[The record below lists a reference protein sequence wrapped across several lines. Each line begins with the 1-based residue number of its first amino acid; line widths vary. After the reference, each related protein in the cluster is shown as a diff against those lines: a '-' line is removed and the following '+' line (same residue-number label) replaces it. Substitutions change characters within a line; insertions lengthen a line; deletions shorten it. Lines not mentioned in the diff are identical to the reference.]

1 MTAFFS
7 PARAV
12 ILSYRI
18 INQNRRILMMAKTN
32 NSLIIHRRRVVD
44 HVVYSNLD
52 QQSNIFFSSSLDLLM
67 FQP

>member
-1 MTAFFS
+1 VTAFFF

-44 HVVYSNLD
+44 HVVYSNLG